1 MQGLWSGNQFL
12 KRSNY
17 LKTCSTSFPG
27 AACPTL
33 HAELPS
39 GCVEGHSCSSRG
51 FSLWKRQRANALG
64 KCQFVVDENYAWGFW
79 SLPLWWPHHKL
90 ISGAVSL
97 QVLCHVDRA
106 SLQKKK
112 KIWQPAGQS
121 MGYCLRH
128 SLDLLMHCPPEEE
141 KLKLYTTSCSFCLC
155 ISACSS

>member
-97 QVLCHVDRA
+97 QVLCHVDRR

-112 KIWQPAGQS
+112 KNLTTCRAEYGLLLEALSW
-121 MGYCLRH
+121 
-128 SLDLLMHCPPEEE
+128 SLDALSSQRGKVKIVHNLLLLLP
-141 KLKLYTTSCSFCLC
+141 L
-155 ISACSS
+155 